1 MAYGSR
7 SYGGQRRSS
16 GSGAQGER
24 WPSFNADPASVHPF
38 KKTTKDGRE
47 FDMMIVHLPDG
58 TNLSGRD
65 LTGFSI
71 SVFQGRYTR
80 EQLDQGRPVYVSFR
94 PGRSVEV
101 FRGRYS
107 DPDYQRID
115 VDDPAEL
122 VAAVK
127 QAQEA
132 MGPAPSSGQGGGP
145 AGGYGAGR
153 PASGGGYGQT
163 AARPQRI
170 GFIGK
175 RDESGNLVPDQNKVA
190 AMNAQTGRGTYGQ
203 GERWPSF
210 TIANAAVHPFTRTA
224 RNGRTYDM
232 MVVNIPEGTIIDGH
246 DLGGFSVSAFQN
258 KRTKAQLS
266 AGEDVTV
273 SLRPGQPVDL
283 FKGRRSD
290 PDYQTYGVPDPEILA
305 KAVETALAAS
315 GEGGSSATAAV
326 RDEAS
331 AAWGGQSVSSAAST
345 SAPAASGAWGGA
357 ADSGPSRQSVAW
369 GDSAAAQP
377 SSAYGAYGA
386 QEDDPWA
393 ASAMPAPSGRL
404 SASATVPSYAA
415 QPSTPASASASVPQ
429 AQPTPAVAPAQDA
442 SLDAWSSAYMSSPV
456 TADDEASFDQ
466 DGYDED
472 GYDEDGYGQ
481 DGDGYDEF
489 DDPDDDGTDA
499 F

>member
-7 SYGGQRRSS
+7 SYGGQRRPS

-101 FRGRYS
+101 FKGRYS

-127 QAQEA
+127 QAQGA
-132 MGPAPSSGQGGGP
+132 AGPAPSSGQGGGF

-153 PASGGGYGQT
+153 PASGGGYGQA

-175 RDESGNLVPDQNKVA
+175 RDEAGNLVPDQSKVA

-232 MVVNIPEGTIIDGH
+232 MVINIPEGTIIDGH

-305 KAVETALAAS
+305 KAVEAALAAS
-315 GEGGSSATAAV
+315 GEEVDASSGEPQ
-326 RDEAS
+326 DEAS
-331 AAWGGQSVSSAAST
+331 AAWGGQSASSASASDAS
-345 SAPAASGAWGGA
+345 SAWGGGAASGL
-357 ADSGPSRQSVAW
+357 SQQSSAW

-404 SASATVPSYAA
+404 SAPAPSYAA
-415 QPSTPASASASVPQ
+415 QPSTPAPMPASQPASA
-429 AQPTPAVAPAQDA
+429 AAPAQDT

-472 GYDEDGYGQ
+472 DYGQ
-481 DGDGYDEF
+481 DGYNEF